1 MGVEANSPRGRVRA
15 AERSYASGG
24 TSYRDYQRIA
34 RENGYTPARAQ
45 EVRDMYNRNN
55 RRRPR
60 G

>member
-15 AERSYASGG
+15 AERAYASGEI
-24 TSYRDYQRIA
+24 SNREYQRIA